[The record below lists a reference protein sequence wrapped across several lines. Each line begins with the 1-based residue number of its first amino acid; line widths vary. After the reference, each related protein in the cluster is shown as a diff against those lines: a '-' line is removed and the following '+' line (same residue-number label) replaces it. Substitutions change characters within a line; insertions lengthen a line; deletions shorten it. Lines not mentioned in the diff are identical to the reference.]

1 MQGIAQAVRE
11 SGLIEGQ
18 KQGAAESLGE
28 NNKRHGYGA
37 LFCLESVLDRDD
49 WLVEVSYGSE
59 SRYLDREL

>member
-1 MQGIAQAVRE
+1 
-11 SGLIEGQ
+11 LIEGQ